1 VLLVLFMPLDNFF
14 FILSLLKLLLSQFSL
29 LSGDSLLLLLLLN
42 IERFRLS
49 SSLFLYLLWLL
60 FLNFLIITSFKSFI
74 SFFIISIS
82 IKIFTM
88 MFLSM
93 EWNRLRL
100 FCTLDVDLSVDLPK
114 SKRWFDWPSTSF
126 GICLEKIVSRWIN
139 MREPQSEV
147 CIFLGS
153 PSTSA

>member
-1 VLLVLFMPLDNFF
+1 MPLDNFF

-93 EWNRLRL
+93 ERNGLRL
-100 FCTLDVDLSVDLPK
+100 SRSLDVDLSVDLPK
-114 SKRWFDWPSTSF
+114 SKRWFDWASTSF

-147 CIFLGS
+147 RIFLGS
-153 PSTSA
+153 TSTSA